1 MSSYRNRNSAYRD
14 PLRPHRRDDPS
25 TRGGHAGW
33 WVAGGI
39 LLVVITLAGALDIS
53 YEPIQPPCRPFCSMT
68 MRAG

>member
-1 MSSYRNRNSAYRD
+1 MSDYRNRNSAYRD
-14 PLRPHRRDDPS
+14 LLRPHQCDDS
-25 TRGGHAGW
+25 SMRGRHASW

-39 LLVVITLAGALDIS
+39 LLVVITLAGALGIS

>member
-1 MSSYRNRNSAYRD
+1 MSDYRNRNSAYRD

-39 LLVVITLAGALDIS
+39 LLVVITPQALWTLVTS
-53 YEPIQPPCRPFCSMT
+53 RFSRPAVPFV
-68 MRAG
+68 R